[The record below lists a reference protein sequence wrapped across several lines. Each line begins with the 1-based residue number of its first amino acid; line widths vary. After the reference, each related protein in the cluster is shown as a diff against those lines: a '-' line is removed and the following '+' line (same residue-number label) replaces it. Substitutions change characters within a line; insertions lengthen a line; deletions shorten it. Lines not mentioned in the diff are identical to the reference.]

1 MNNNA
6 RKGVRS
12 LPLQVVLFTMARL
25 LIDTNYRMIYPYLST
40 FQTGLGVSLTSL
52 SLLLTARALT
62 GFIGPFLAPLAD
74 WRGRRLSMLLG
85 IGAFSGGAV
94 LVFAWPSYPTFF
106 AGSIL
111 MGTAGLVYV
120 PALQAFLS
128 DRVPFER
135 RGRIIGITELSWS
148 LSFFIGVPLVGW
160 LLARTGSW
168 SSPFVFLAAIGA
180 IFFIV
185 LFFAIPQ
192 DRALTEEKHKANSR
206 IDLRAALRNPGL
218 LIGLVMAFTMASAN
232 ESVNIVFGLWLENSF
247 QMQLAA
253 LGAASV
259 VIGLAELG
267 GGGLSTWIVDRLG
280 KQRAVGLG
288 VSLNCL
294 VSLALI
300 FIGRTSTG
308 ALTGLFFFYLTFE
321 FAVVSTIPL
330 MSEAVPGLRATA
342 IAATISA
349 FGIGR
354 ALGSA
359 LGPFLYTHWG
369 FPVNAVAA
377 VVFNI
382 ATLALLSRLK
392 IGQKQPAEEAQL
404 V

>member
-1 MNNNA
+1 MSESTRA
-6 RKGVRS
+6 GLRS
-12 LPLQVVLFTMARL
+12 LPLQVILFSAARL
-25 LIDTNYRMIYPYLST
+25 LIDSNYRMIYPYLST

-52 SLLLTARALT
+52 SLLLTVRALT
-62 GFIGPFLAPLAD
+62 GLIGPLFAPLAD
-74 WRGRRLSMLLG
+74 QRGRRISMLLG
-85 IGAFSGGAV
+85 IGAFTGGAV
-94 LVFAWPSYPTFF
+94 LIVVKPSYPTFF
-106 AGSIL
+106 AGSII
-111 MGTAGLVYV
+111 MATAGLVYV

-128 DRVPFER
+128 DRVSFER

-148 LSFFIGVPLVGW
+148 MSFFIGVPLVGW
-160 LLARTGSW
+160 LLSRTGSW
-168 SSPFVFLAAIGA
+168 SSPFVFLAALGV

-185 LFFAIPQ
+185 LFFTIPH
-192 DRALTEEKHKANSR
+192 DRAITEERRTGYAR
-206 IDLRAALRNPGL
+206 IDLRAALRSPGL

-232 ESVNIVFGLWLENSF
+232 ETVNIVFGLWLENSF

-253 LGAASV
+253 LGAASL

-267 GGGLSTWIVDRLG
+267 GGGLSTLIVDRLG

-294 VSLALI
+294 VSLGLI
-300 FIGRTSTG
+300 FIGHTETG
-308 ALTGLFFFYLTFE
+308 ALIGLFLFYLTFE

-342 IAATISA
+342 LAATISS

-359 LGPFLYTHWG
+359 LGPFLYTTWS
-369 FPVNAVAA
+369 FPINAVAA

-382 ATLALLSRLK
+382 ASLALLSQLK
-392 IGQKQPAEEAQL
+392 IGQKQRVEEAKA